1 MAESSASDWSE
12 HTTPEGKK
20 YFYNAKTGVSTWEKP
35 AELKSQVEQVQAS
48 CPWTE
53 HTSDNGRKYYY
64 NTTTQTS
71 SWEMPPEFKAMQEAM
86 EAAKEEQ
93 AKKASEEKPADAA
106 KPAAATAATPAVASP
121 QKSAAPVAASALYQP
136 SMPTSPVRHQA
147 APVAAPV
154 VTPVVAA
161 APVFLT
167 PADVFK
173 SLLRDYHITPTATWD
188 TTMRTIIKDERY
200 KVLSSITERKAA
212 FREYIEDVKTRDR
225 EERKAKEDALRNDFF
240 AMLRQGEIDAGST
253 YRKAM
258 TMFDRDPRWKAV
270 DREKDRE
277 DLFDDYIWE
286 LETKQ
291 REEERNNRESNLKAF
306 HQLLDE
312 YVLSVTTQWRKFRDD
327 VKDDP
332 RYNALDKL
340 DRLALFEH
348 RIRDLERVEA
358 EEKRKSRETQ
368 RRQCRKNRDA
378 FRALLQEAYDAGKLD
393 RNSKWKRFKRT
404 IKEDPR
410 YEDLIGQP
418 GSTPSELYGDFVEDL
433 QERYEETKRI
443 IDRIT
448 KEGNITITSWMTEDQ
463 FLAAISTHP
472 SYPNLD
478 QPSASK
484 IFAEMRDHVD
494 RREKREKRKREKN
507 FILMLKSHK
516 DKITAASVYDD
527 TVRELIAEEASY
539 KAIPAE
545 EERKALFESY
555 VDHLKNR
562 PADYESSSEEE
573 GMIES
578 ESEEDRDR
586 KRRHKD
592 RKDKDRKRRRHSS
605 KDRDDDKHKKRRKH
619 SDKDKER
626 KHKKSRGEEKKR
638 GRREG
643 SEEGELVPA
652 DHHAEKEEGEMD
664 E

>member
-1 MAESSASDWSE
+1 MDA
-12 HTTPEGKK
+12 
-20 YFYNAKTGVSTWEKP
+20 
-35 AELKSQVEQVQAS
+35 
-48 CPWTE
+48 
-53 HTSDNGRKYYY
+53 
-64 NTTTQTS
+64 NTTTTPSRRHLRGKCLPS
-71 SWEMPPEFKAMQEAM
+71 SKPCKRRWKRPKKNRRRRP
-86 EAAKEEQ
+86 AKRSQ
-93 AKKASEEKPADAA
+93 PTRPSLHPL
-106 KPAAATAATPAVASP
+106 PRPLLPLSP
-121 QKSAAPVAASALYQP
+121 
-136 SMPTSPVRHQA
+136 H
-147 APVAAPV
+147 
-154 VTPVVAA
+154 
-161 APVFLT
+161 
-167 PADVFK
+167 K
-173 SLLRDYHITPTATWD
+173 SLPPPSPRRLSINRPCPLLLFAIKLPRSPHPWSPLLLQRCLLSSPPRMSSNPSYATTYVHGARHTTNTTSTSHITHSFCSGHITPTATWD

-240 AMLRQGEIDAGST
+240 AMLRQGEIDASST

-332 RYNALDKL
+332 RYSALDKL

-368 RRQCRKNRDA
+368 RRQYRKNRDT
-378 FRALLQEAYDAGKLD
+378 FRALLREAYDAGKLD

-448 KEGNITITSWMTEDQ
+448 KEGNITITSWMAEDQ

-484 IFAEMRDHVD
+484 IFAEMRDQVD

-507 FILMLKSHK
+507 FTLMLKSHK

-527 TVRELIAEEASY
+527 AVRELLAEEASY

-643 SEEGELVPA
+643 SEEGELVPT